1 MGKSTP
7 PPFGHLLCRGGFAKL
22 SPLLEEMPDRAGGY
36 IILGLTPETRSAESL
51 VSLAV
56 RLGLANAFFAFSCM
70 CCVDIPGVCFGDG
83 FCFDTAFAAL
93 VSLLLSCAKLT
104 QGDVLLFFFTKKKK
118 RSKKRKDLA
127 YPCSERQCMP
137 RLAVFSQLTRNIN
150 PPEGQTGGF
159 CRRNTAFLDR

>member
-1 MGKSTP
+1 
-7 PPFGHLLCRGGFAKL
+7 
-22 SPLLEEMPDRAGGY
+22 
-36 IILGLTPETRSAESL
+36 
-51 VSLAV
+51 
-56 RLGLANAFFAFSCM
+56 M

-137 RLAVFSQLTRNIN
+137 RLAVCVT
-150 PPEGQTGGF
+150 PPSSLWTSPTSF
-159 CRRNTAFLDR
+159 HTLLP

>member
-1 MGKSTP
+1 M
-7 PPFGHLLCRGGFAKL
+7 

>member
-1 MGKSTP
+1 M
-7 PPFGHLLCRGGFAKL
+7 FARQSFL
-22 SPLLEEMPDRAGGY
+22 IPVNDIP
-36 IILGLTPETRSAESL
+36 GLTSETRPAESL

-137 RLAVFSQLTRNIN
+137 RLAVCVT
-150 PPEGQTGGF
+150 PPSSLWTSPTSF
-159 CRRNTAFLDR
+159 HTLLP